1 MSPAA
6 HAKRAWVLNLRAGGK
21 VYCQCNKAPKGIARA
36 LAMGS
41 HEQADTVYQH
51 LVAGLNP
58 GVKLV
63 PSNTMLGGLA
73 QEHGCAY
80 ESV

>member
-1 MSPAA
+1 MSLQA
-6 HAKRAWVLNLRAGGK
+6 RGTVF
-21 VYCQCNKAPKGIARA
+21 CQCNKALKGIAREF
-36 LAMGS
+36 AMGS

-63 PSNTMLGGLA
+63 PSNTMLVGLA

>member
-1 MSPAA
+1 
-6 HAKRAWVLNLRAGGK
+6 
-21 VYCQCNKAPKGIARA
+21 
-36 LAMGS
+36 MGS
-41 HEQADTVYQH
+41 HDSVDTIYQE

-63 PSNTMLGGLA
+63 PSNRMLVGLA